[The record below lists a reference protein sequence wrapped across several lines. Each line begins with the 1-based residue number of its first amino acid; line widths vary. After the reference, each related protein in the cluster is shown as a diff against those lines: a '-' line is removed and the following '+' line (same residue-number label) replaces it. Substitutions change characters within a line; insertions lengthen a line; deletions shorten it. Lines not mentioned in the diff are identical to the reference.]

1 MVLHTI
7 QERRYLLFVVG
18 GIAPAIMSGM
28 GKRTWCMG
36 GRGLDQLQALGATRS
51 LARTMADG
59 GCHHLRSIR
68 RLSTPY
74 VGATRQRV
82 GLCSRVRPDRIAWWW
97 SCCMLPG
104 TANQPMPF
112 LSPSIHPE
120 TLISFA
126 PAALS

>member
-1 MVLHTI
+1 MFIEVVSYRKIYISMSIITCSLDSTCKFIDLQKYLQKRRIVKQIKKSMVLHTI

-59 GCHHLRSIR
+59 GCHA
-68 RLSTPY
+68 P
-74 VGATRQRV
+74 
-82 GLCSRVRPDRIAWWW
+82 P
-97 SCCMLPG
+97 P
-104 TANQPMPF
+104 
-112 LSPSIHPE
+112 IHPSS
-120 TLISFA
+120 IYSVCR
-126 PAALS
+126 SD